1 MALGDCFPA
10 ELINTTNL
18 KILRHTFSDDYSD
31 ETTTTAI
38 TIGENLEAI
47 VVPVRL
53 AFTREVDAEAT
64 TRLADVIL
72 RPDKA
77 PANIAIKDF
86 VQWTDFYGTITDAEV
101 QEIERV
107 SGVDGLESIVLKVGR
122 RSV

>member
-31 ETTTTAI
+31 ESTTTAA

-47 VVPVRL
+47 VVPSRR
-53 AFTREVDAEAT
+53 AFTREVDAEED
-64 TRLADVIL
+64 TRLSDVIL

-77 PANIAIKDF
+77 PAGIQTKDH

-107 SGVDGLESIVLKVGR
+107 SGVDGLESIILKVGR
-122 RSV
+122 RSI